1 MPGEKKKTHGLTQ
14 LFENRDFQSLLAG
27 IGSRVDPQGPGAMI
41 GEPTQQM
48 IQSQAMAEAAEEQ
61 QSQAQENLKMMI
73 LAFGGKIDYDEEGR
87 IKSISSREGN
97 QNLQQ
102 LAAGLGPQQEAG
114 GLGGFGPQTPQI
126 GDPSELGQDIVPT
139 QGQTQPR
146 AGTQPQADSID
157 NVLDNIMKS
166 LGIGGV

>member
-1 MPGEKKKTHGLTQ
+1 MPDRKKNTHGLGQ
-14 LFENRDFQSLLAG
+14 LFGDKDFQSLLAG
-27 IGSRVDPQGPGAMI
+27 IGSRVDPEGPGAMI

-61 QSQAQENLKMMI
+61 QAQAQDNLKMMI

-102 LAAGLGPQQEAG
+102 LASGLGPQQGTG
-114 GLGGFGPQTPQI
+114 GLGGLGPQTPQV
-126 GDPSELGQDIVPT
+126 GDPSELGQDIVPQ
-139 QGQTQPR
+139 QGQPTQ
-146 AGTQPQADSID
+146 AAQPQADPID

-166 LGIGGV
+166 LGLGGM